1 MSQERASPTTE
12 SCTKEPRIAPPRSRS
27 GWPRALSLTA
37 VAAALILA
45 GAGCHSNTAETPNPA
60 PVVTV
65 TRPVMRSVKDY
76 LDLTGNTAA
85 FNSVQLVARVEG
97 YLEKVHFVDGAQVKK
112 GALLFTI
119 QQDQYR
125 AQLQQAQAQVS
136 AQKAALAH
144 ARIEFARYSGLELK
158 HAATQTE
165 VDQWRYQTQASAAG
179 VIGAQA
185 QVQIARLNLDYTE
198 VRAPFDGWIG
208 RHLVDPGN
216 LVGSMGK
223 QTVLAIIDQIDP
235 LYVYFTINERDLLR
249 IIKMRRSAGLPIA
262 QPVVPAYF
270 GLSNEESFPHSGRLD
285 FASIAVTPTTGTLQV
300 RGIFPNHDHA
310 ILPGLFARVRLK
322 SPNPRDALLI
332 PGDAVSFDQQGSY
345 VLVVDKDDVVQRRG
359 VKTGFQVGSMIV
371 VDQGLDASDQV
382 VVQGL
387 LQAIPGRKVKPEQA
401 AASAAPSPSDD

>member
-1 MSQERASPTTE
+1 MAGAALAVSACRSP
-12 SCTKEPRIAPPRSRS
+12 
-27 GWPRALSLTA
+27 G
-37 VAAALILA
+37 AAAPSPPPI
-45 GAGCHSNTAETPNPA
+45 
-60 PVVTV
+60 VTV
-65 TRPVMRSVKDY
+65 THPVTGSVKDY
-76 LDLTGNTAA
+76 LDLTGNTAP

-97 YLEKVHFVDGAQVKK
+97 YLKAVHFVDGAQVKK
-112 GALLFTI
+112 GDLLFTI

-165 VDQWRYQTQASAAG
+165 VDQWRYQTQSSAAG

-185 QVQIARLNLDYTE
+185 QVEIARLNLDYTE

-249 IIKMRRSAGLPIA
+249 IIRMRRNAGYPLA

-270 GLSNEESFPHSGRLD
+270 GLADEDGYPHPGRLD

-310 ILPGLFARVRLK
+310 VLPGLFARVQLK
-322 SPNPRDALLI
+322 SPTAREALLI
-332 PGDAVSFDQQGSY
+332 PGDAVSFDQQGAY

-371 VDQGLDASDQV
+371 IDQGLDTADQV

-387 LQAIPGRKVKPEQA
+387 LQAIPGRKVTPQPA
-401 AASAAPSPSDD
+401 AASAAPSAAGTSD